1 MFNKE
6 KFTHRNTYQDEGY
19 ADKRSPAE
27 KKRDYLN
34 KLRKIRSKLTG
45 EVFETKGGSC
55 YLVLPEDHEAPEG
68 RLPAIPL
75 GDYTNIR
82 PEIVFIPY
90 IEDYLVTEQ
99 NMGSVI
105 AKHGIEISE
114 IRKEIQKN
122 KQETILPLTD
132 REKFDF

>member
-6 KFTHRNTYQDEGY
+6 KFTHRNTYQDKSY
-19 ADKRSPAE
+19 ADRRSPAE

-34 KLRKIRSKLTG
+34 KLGKIRSKLTG
-45 EVFETKGGSC
+45 RVFETKGRSC
-55 YLVLPEDHEAPEG
+55 YLVLPENHEAPEG
-68 RLPAIPL
+68 RLPAISL

-90 IEDYLVTEQ
+90 IEDYLVSEQ
-99 NMGSVI
+99 NMGPVLSRY
-105 AKHGIEISE
+105 GIEISE

-122 KQETILPLTD
+122 KQETMLPLIN
-132 REKFDF
+132 REKFGF